1 MLSCIGVSAF
11 ILGISVTIN
20 TGIDMYHNAADMVSD
35 PHAVFARHM
44 KHMGIMVKAGIV
56 TIIGLIMIGLDFIVN
71 IGQTP

>member
-11 ILGISVTIN
+11 IVGISVTIN

-44 KHMGIMVKAGIV
+44 KHMGIMVKAGQSRGILITSMRIV
-56 TIIGLIMIGLDFIVN
+56 V
-71 IGQTP
+71 